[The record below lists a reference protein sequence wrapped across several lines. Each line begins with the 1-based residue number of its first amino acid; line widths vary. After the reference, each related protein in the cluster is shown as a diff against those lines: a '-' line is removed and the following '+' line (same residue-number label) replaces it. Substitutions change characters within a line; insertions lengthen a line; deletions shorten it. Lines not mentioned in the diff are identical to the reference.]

1 MSLSL
6 APLVEQ
12 LLTWIAEYGLGALGL
27 SIFLAAVGVPLPSTL
42 FVIAAGAFVRQG
54 VFGPWGTFVCM
65 LGFVLAGD
73 AVSYG
78 TGRFARTGIERRF
91 GRRRTWLRAQRLLLE
106 RGGTAIFLTR
116 WLFTAFAAP
125 TNLAAGSGAYPFG
138 RFMAVDLAGNLTWIV
153 LFGGL
158 GYAFGS
164 QWEAVASLA
173 SDLGGM
179 LVGIVFLLAGV
190 CFLLGVRL
198 PTAARRAERADLR
211 QPAERNT

>member
-1 MSLSL
+1 MSFSV

-27 SIFLAAVGVPLPSTL
+27 SVFLAAIGVPLPSTL

-54 VFGPWGTFVCM
+54 VLHPVGTVICLLVSVV
-65 LGFVLAGD
+65 LGDVL
-73 AVSYG
+73 SYG

-91 GRRRTWLRAQRLLLE
+91 GQRRAWVRAKGLLFE

-125 TNLAAGSGAYPFG
+125 INLAAGSGGYPFW
-138 RFMAVDLAGNLTWIV
+138 RFMTVGLLGELTWIV
-153 LFGGL
+153 SFGGL

-173 SDLGGM
+173 GNLGGL

-198 PTAARRAERADLR
+198 PTAARRAEKSHEAPRVEADG
-211 QPAERNT
+211 